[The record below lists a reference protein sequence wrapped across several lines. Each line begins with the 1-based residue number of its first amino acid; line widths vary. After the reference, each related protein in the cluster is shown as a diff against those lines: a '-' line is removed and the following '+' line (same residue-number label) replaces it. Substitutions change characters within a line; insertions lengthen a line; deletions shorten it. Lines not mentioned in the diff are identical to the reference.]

1 MNNLVEFIKKYF
13 HYLLFIIL
21 QIISI
26 ILIYNNINY
35 PRFVIAKIS
44 KNITTPFNTG
54 WNNFTRHLN
63 LNKENEYLMQQN
75 IKLMRET
82 KNNFIFQQDSL
93 FTVDSINDRSKKIR
107 LYDYTYANVIYN
119 TTNKKHNYLILDK
132 GSNDGITI
140 DMAVLSAQGVVGV
153 VNDVS
158 TNFCTVMS
166 LLHPDTRISAKVMPI
181 NQIGTVIWEENN
193 PEYAYLNDIPQHLK
207 VNVGD
212 SVFTSGFSNVF
223 PENILIGIVK
233 EKNSNPKN
241 SFLSIKIK
249 LATKFNNI
257 NRVYLVTNLYKQE
270 LDSLKSNL
278 KNE

>member
-21 QIISI
+21 QITSI

-44 KNITTPFNTG
+44 KTITTPFNSG
-54 WNNFTRHLN
+54 WNNLTRHLN

>member
-21 QIISI
+21 QITSI

-44 KNITTPFNTG
+44 KTITTPFNSG
-54 WNNFTRHLN
+54 WNNLTRHLN

-107 LYDYTYANVIYN
+107 LYDYTFANVIYN

-140 DMAVLSAQGVVGV
+140 DMLS
-153 VNDVS
+153 
-158 TNFCTVMS
+158 F
-166 LLHPDTRISAKVMPI
+166 
-181 NQIGTVIWEENN
+181 
-193 PEYAYLNDIPQHLK
+193 QHKGL
-207 VNVGD
+207 
-212 SVFTSGFSNVF
+212 
-223 PENILIGIVK
+223 
-233 EKNSNPKN
+233 
-241 SFLSIKIK
+241 
-249 LATKFNNI
+249 
-257 NRVYLVTNLYKQE
+257 
-270 LDSLKSNL
+270 
-278 KNE
+278 